1 MASIEELKGRFA
13 QGVSRAD
20 RFRVILPTEFGGN
33 ARSIDTLCRAVNIPG
48 RQIVTNERT
57 IGMMSQ
63 KMPYGFLSEDVN
75 LTFLLDQDYSMR
87 RYFENWQEQ
96 IIGFDTY
103 ELKYKSEYAKT
114 VVIQQLDH
122 GDNSVVYACKLL
134 KAFPTTMQAIEL
146 GDENQNQLVQLSVQ
160 LSYTDWEWIR

>member
-1 MASIEELKGRFA
+1 
-13 QGVSRAD
+13 
-20 RFRVILPTEFGGN
+20 
-33 ARSIDTLCRAVNIPG
+33 
-48 RQIVTNERT
+48 
-57 IGMMSQ
+57 MMSQ

-87 RYFENWQEQ
+87 TYFENWQEE

-122 GDNSVVYACKLL
+122 GDNSVIYACKLL
-134 KAFPTTMQAIEL
+134 KAFPTTIQAIEL
-146 GDENQNQLVQLSVQ
+146 GDDNQNQLVQLSVQ
-160 LSYTDWEWIR
+160 LSYTDWERIR